1 MSEEIAQALSLL
13 FPDQGIAELRALADN
28 AVHSGYFDRPEALA
42 SHASS
47 LDSLPE
53 VQGIYITL
61 NPVNP
66 ALLARRANRVKLRLT
81 RKDATT
87 ADADILCRRWLPVDL
102 DPVRPSGVS
111 STGEEHRAALDRAGQ
126 VAAWLAE
133 RGFPEP
139 VRADSGNGAHLL
151 YRVNLPNDEAS
162 GELVKKCL
170 VTLDAFFS
178 DGTVAVDAANF
189 NPARIW
195 KLYGTTSRKGDHTLE
210 RPHRRSRVLAVPD
223 PVGVVSRDQLEQL
236 ARALPAGPSPGG
248 APALRT
254 GNGIDLRAWL
264 SSHGLAVRIER
275 PWQGGTLFVLEE
287 CPFSGSHKDGA
298 FAIQFPNG
306 AIFAGCH
313 HQTCG
318 GGAQRWPDLRRQYE
332 RSSSP
337 ARSGPVPV
345 GPPAALGCF
354 SGTDPAALETYPGLE
369 EAAEVLR
376 TGDPLRTMLDTGG
389 LDHVGDRTVAE
400 CLLLSLASRSVINT
414 NGLHV
419 SVTGESGKGKS
430 HVFSTILRQVP
441 ERFRLRGAMSNKALF
456 YHDSL
461 QPGTVIILDDT
472 TLSDEMQEILKG
484 VTTSFREPFIYRT
497 VSRDRKGQVC
507 TIPERCVWWVAKV
520 EGSGDDQVFNRMLTC
535 WIDDSPEQDD
545 LVLARVLLRDQDV
558 PAYGDEERP
567 EVLICQAM
575 WEVLGRQRFYVVV
588 PFSSRI
594 RFQARDNRRNPEM
607 LLDLIKANT
616 LFRFMQRETRDVS
629 GVACIVA
636 TRDDFREAA
645 RLYGLLHGSAG
656 GQTSK
661 LTRREAD
668 LLDLISKERWP
679 EFTIPMLQRA
689 TGWSNG
695 SIHKLIHG
703 YTSRGMSYSGLL
715 EKCPAIAFT
724 DRTVVSEEES
734 GLSMRRRT
742 NAYTFDQE
750 LYQHWIAG
758 GGVWIEEMGP
768 VEGGDPCNPPAPFP
782 GPSPDVAGED
792 NAPAT
797 TTGESLSSTHSTCV
811 STCVS
816 YCREED
822 THQGGAAGACTPAPV
837 SKVSIAEGPEEIS
850 PEYRPNDNQ
859 GEDISGNRSRPSLK
873 GAEGARRSINPRDY
887 KVLDI
892 PERTPCWV
900 CGRKDSRYIEKFTPE
915 RKSRPKDQ
923 QGARRI
929 CKPCYKA
936 AVDRER
942 SSAPALP
949 GVIDT
954 SKMER
959 VNVSI
964 GRCSVCDLEPAVWKD
979 KESRVRLCEGCY
991 TLNRDLRYHHIYKSN
1006 NLR

>member
-1 MSEEIAQALSLL
+1 MSEEIDQALSLL

-28 AVHSGYFDRPEALA
+28 AVHSGYFDKPEALA
-42 SHASS
+42 SRALS
-47 LDSLPE
+47 LDTLPE

-66 ALLARRANRVKLRLT
+66 ALLARRANRVKLRLG

-87 ADADILCRRWLPVDL
+87 SDADILCRRWFPVDL

-111 STGEEHRAALDRAGQ
+111 STEEEHNAAIDRAER
-126 VAAWLAE
+126 VAAWLSDM
-133 RGFPEP
+133 GFPEP

-151 YRVNLPNDEAS
+151 YRVDLPNDETA

-170 VTLDAFFS
+170 ATLDVLFS
-178 DGTVAVDAANF
+178 DGTVTVDSANF

-195 KLYGTTSRKGDHTLE
+195 KLYGTTTRKGDHTLE
-210 RPHRRSRVLAVPD
+210 RPHRKSRLLAVPD
-223 PVGVVSRDQLEQL
+223 PVEPAPRELLERL
-236 ARALPAGPSPGG
+236 ARALPRESPSGG
-248 APALRT
+248 TSPSRT
-254 GNGIDLRAWL
+254 ANGFDLRAWL
-264 SSHGLAVRIER
+264 SSHGLSVRNER
-275 PWQGGTLFVLEE
+275 PWQGGILFVLEE
-287 CPFSGSHKDGA
+287 CPFSGAHKDGA
-298 FAIQFPNG
+298 FVIQFASG

-313 HQTCG
+313 HQSCG
-318 GGAQRWPDLRRQYE
+318 GGSQRWPELRRMYE
-332 RSSSP
+332 GSPPPRAGSSRNRSP
-337 ARSGPVPV
+337 AAQNPIPGPD
-345 GPPAALGCF
+345 
-354 SGTDPAALETYPGLE
+354 STALETYPGLE
-369 EAAEVLR
+369 DAHEVLR
-376 TGDPLRTMLDTGG
+376 TGDPLQTMLDCCG
-389 LDHVGDRTVAE
+389 LDHVGDQTVAE

-430 HVFSTILRQVP
+430 HIFSTILRQVP
-441 ERFRLRGAMSNKALF
+441 ERFRLQGAMSNKALF

-461 QPGTVIILDDT
+461 QPGMVIILDDT

-484 VTTSFREPFIYRT
+484 VTTSFREPFLYRT

-545 LVLARVLLRDQDV
+545 LVLARVLLRDHEL
-558 PAYGDEERP
+558 PLHGEEERS
-567 EVLICQAM
+567 EVLVCQAM

-588 PFSSRI
+588 PFAPQI

-607 LLDLIKANT
+607 LLDLIKANA
-616 LFRFMQRETRDVS
+616 LLRFMQRETREVS
-629 GVACIVA
+629 GVSCLFA
-636 TRDDFREAA
+636 TREDFRQAS

-668 LLDLISKERWP
+668 LLDVISGAEWQ

-695 SIHKLIHG
+695 NIHKLIHG
-703 YTSRGMSYSGLL
+703 YMSRGTSYSGLL

-750 LYQHWIAG
+750 LFKHWMAS
-758 GGVWIEEMGP
+758 GGVWIDEDGP
-768 VEGGDPCNPPAPFP
+768 GRDNGGCNPSTDFP
-782 GPSPDVAGED
+782 GSSATAAGEEVG
-792 NAPAT
+792 PEAT
-797 TTGESLSSTHSTCV
+797 ADESLYCTHSTCV
-811 STCVS
+811 STGISSCK
-816 YCREED
+816 EED
-822 THQGGAAGACTPAPV
+822 IHQREPGGACTSVPV
-837 SKVSIAEGPEEIS
+837 SVVSSE
-850 PEYRPNDNQ
+850 
-859 GEDISGNRSRPSLK
+859 
-873 GAEGARRSINPRDY
+873 EGARAISSQDGPGVQPDDELTPISSRSVSKDVEGEGRRISARDY
-887 KVLDI
+887 KRLDV
-892 PERTPCWV
+892 PERTPCYV
-900 CGRKDSRYIEKFTPE
+900 CGRKDTRYVEKLTPE
-915 RKSRPKDQ
+915 RKSRPKGEQ
-923 QGARRI
+923 TARRI
-929 CKPCYKA
+929 CRHCYQE

-942 SSAPALP
+942 ASAPPLP

-954 SKMER
+954 SNMER

-964 GRCSVCDLEPAVWKD
+964 GRCSVCDLEPAVWLD
-979 KESRVRLCEGCY
+979 RQSGVRLCEVCY
-991 TLNRDLRYHHIYKSN
+991 GREEEYN
-1006 NLR
+1006 

>member
-1 MSEEIAQALSLL
+1 
-13 FPDQGIAELRALADN
+13 
-28 AVHSGYFDRPEALA
+28 
-42 SHASS
+42 
-47 LDSLPE
+47 
-53 VQGIYITL
+53 
-61 NPVNP
+61 
-66 ALLARRANRVKLRLT
+66 
-81 RKDATT
+81 
-87 ADADILCRRWLPVDL
+87 
-102 DPVRPSGVS
+102 
-111 STGEEHRAALDRAGQ
+111 
-126 VAAWLAE
+126 
-133 RGFPEP
+133 
-139 VRADSGNGAHLL
+139 
-151 YRVNLPNDEAS
+151 
-162 GELVKKCL
+162 
-170 VTLDAFFS
+170 
-178 DGTVAVDAANF
+178 
-189 NPARIW
+189 
-195 KLYGTTSRKGDHTLE
+195 
-210 RPHRRSRVLAVPD
+210 
-223 PVGVVSRDQLEQL
+223 
-236 ARALPAGPSPGG
+236 
-248 APALRT
+248 
-254 GNGIDLRAWL
+254 
-264 SSHGLAVRIER
+264 
-275 PWQGGTLFVLEE
+275 
-287 CPFSGSHKDGA
+287 
-298 FAIQFPNG
+298 
-306 AIFAGCH
+306 
-313 HQTCG
+313 
-318 GGAQRWPDLRRQYE
+318 
-332 RSSSP
+332 
-337 ARSGPVPV
+337 
-345 GPPAALGCF
+345 
-354 SGTDPAALETYPGLE
+354 
-369 EAAEVLR
+369 
-376 TGDPLRTMLDTGG
+376 MLDTGG

-441 ERFRLRGAMSNKALF
+441 ERFRLQGAMSNKALF

-461 QPGTVIILDDT
+461 QPGMVIILDDT

-535 WIDDSPEQDD
+535 WIDDSPEQDE
-545 LVLARVLLRDQDV
+545 LVLARVLLRDQEIPV
-558 PAYGDEERP
+558 YGEEERP
-567 EVLICQAM
+567 EVLVCQAM
-575 WEVLGRQRFYVVV
+575 WEVFGRQRFYVVV
-588 PFSSRI
+588 PFSPRI

-616 LFRFMQRETRDVS
+616 LFRFMQREAQEVN
-629 GVACIVA
+629 GVACIIA
-636 TRDDFREAA
+636 TREDFREAA

-668 LLDLISKERWP
+668 LLDLINREEWP

-750 LYQHWIAG
+750 LYKHWITG
-758 GGVWIEEMGP
+758 GGVWIEDEGP
-768 VEGGDPCNPPAPFP
+768 DKGDGPCNPPAPFL
-782 GPSPDVAGED
+782 GSSADVAGEE
-792 NAPAT
+792 NPHEAT
-797 TTGESLSSTHSTCV
+797 TDESLSCTHSTCV

-822 THQGGAAGACTPAPV
+822 THQGGPRGPCTPAPV
-837 SKVSIAEGPEEIS
+837 SEVSSAEGQGSIS
-850 PEYRPNDNQ
+850 PEDDPNEHPKKNSDR
-859 GEDISGNRSRPSLK
+859 NRSRSSRK
-873 GAEGARRSINPRDY
+873 GAEEERRRINARDY
-887 KVLDI
+887 KLLDI

-900 CGRKDSRYIEKFTPE
+900 CGRKNSRYVEKLTPE

-929 CKPCYKA
+929 CKQCYQA

-942 SSAPALP
+942 SSAPPLP

-954 SKMER
+954 SNMEK
-959 VNVSI
+959 VSVSI
-964 GRCSVCDLEPAVWKD
+964 GRCSVCDIEPAVWSDRTSGVK
-979 KESRVRLCEGCY
+979 LCGGCY
-991 TLNRDLRYHHIYKSN
+991 SLQNG
-1006 NLR
+1006 